1 MRRARRSG
9 QDGFIREV
17 VWLAV
22 IVGVIAVVMLDAM
35 ALFNAHQS
43 SHDEAAAA
51 VREAQTEYA
60 QTINV
65 AQAKLA
71 SEQYLDKSGAQ
82 LVAFKATG
90 GAQDRTMGFKVT
102 ATTHAKTY
110 AFKYLS
116 YVPGLKDWVKRM
128 SNPVSTEGTD

>member
-1 MRRARRSG
+1 MRRARRGG

-60 QTINV
+60 QTMNV

-71 SEQYLDKSGAQ
+71 SEQYLDKSQVQ
-82 LVAFKATG
+82 LVAFKATKVPEG
-90 GAQDRTMGFKVT
+90 TMGFAIT
-102 ATTHAKTY
+102 AKTHAKTY

>member
-1 MRRARRSG
+1 MRKARHGG

-60 QTINV
+60 QTVNV

-71 SEQYLDKSGAQ
+71 AEQYMEKGAGQ
-82 LVAFKATG
+82 LVAFKATEVRDG
-90 GAQDRTMGFKVT
+90 TMGFEIT
-102 ATTHAKTY
+102 AKTHAKTY
-110 AFKYLS
+110 AFRYLS
-116 YVPGLKDWVKRM
+116 HVPGLKDWVKRM
-128 SNPVSTEGTD
+128 ANPVSTEGTDY

>member
-1 MRRARRSG
+1 MRSARHSG
-9 QDGFIREV
+9 QSGFIREV

-60 QTINV
+60 QTTNV

-71 SEQYLDKSGAQ
+71 SEHYLDKSHVQ

-90 GAQDRTMGFKVT
+90 VQEGTMGFEVT
-102 ATTHAKTY
+102 TTAHAKTY

-128 SNPVSTEGTD
+128 ANPVSTESAD